1 MPSPDHRGRRAA
13 CHPGGA
19 AALLCL
25 AFAAAA
31 AAQTPAGSLDRGIR
45 AARTS
50 RPPVIDGQLT
60 DEGWASAVPAA
71 GFTQR
76 DPDEGKAPTE
86 RTEVRFLFDDDAL
99 YVGARLY
106 DSEPVRIAR
115 RLSTRDSSAD
125 ADVLSIYLDPMHD
138 KLTGAIFRVSA
149 ANVQQDSILYNDT
162 WTDGSWDAVWQS
174 AVSVDGDG
182 WCAEMRIP
190 LSQLRF
196 AGSDQQTWGVNV
208 ERYIRRKNERVWLEM
223 VPKNETGL
231 ASRMLNMTGLD
242 GIKPT
247 RRLELLPYAAGRTEF
262 VAPRRAGNPF
272 NDGGR
277 SFVSAGLDLKFGLT
291 SNLTATATVNPDF
304 GQVEVDPAVVNLTAF
319 ETFFQEKRPFFL
331 EGSQIFN
338 NFGRSGSNDFWG
350 FNNSEPQIFY
360 SRRIGRAPQLT
371 ASADYVDAPT
381 ATTILGAAKLTGKTS
396 GGWSIGFLEAVT
408 GEESARTQTA
418 LLASRAIVEPLTS
431 YTVARVQREVGG
443 RGGVGLLSTTVNRQ
457 LTTQALRDG
466 LVDSAY
472 IAGAD
477 GYFFLDR
484 KRDWVI
490 VGNIAGSYVT
500 GTPTV
505 ISRLQR
511 APQRYYQRPDAPHVA
526 LDDTRSSLHG
536 FTGRINLNRNSGL
549 WKINAALWAGS
560 PGFESNDLGF
570 HGTGDRAGMHAVFQ
584 LRDVTPRRFSRSRSM
599 WVSKYSTWNF
609 AREVQANGL
618 MGQGYWEFLNY
629 WNVNGQ
635 GGYNWRA
642 LDDRLTRG
650 GPSVENPGGSFVNF
664 NVNTDSRKP
673 ISVNVNGNYNRN
685 DEGGVSRNAG
695 VNLQI
700 KPSAG
705 VSITLGP
712 SLNRQ
717 RIVAQYVRSVVDPSA
732 VDTGGGRYV
741 FGALDQT
748 QLSMTTR
755 VNVILSPTVSVQ
767 VYAQPLL
774 AAGDYE
780 GFKELLRTRSYSFL
794 RYGSA
799 ASVLDYDPA
808 ARSYSVDPDGAGGAA
823 PFTFADPDFNLKSLR
838 LNAVF
843 RWELKPGSTFY
854 GVWTRQQQDVTNPGV
869 FSPGRD
875 ARAMFGAPGDDVF
888 LVKMAYWIGR

>member
-1 MPSPDHRGRRAA
+1 
-13 CHPGGA
+13 
-19 AALLCL
+19 
-25 AFAAAA
+25 
-31 AAQTPAGSLDRGIR
+31 
-45 AARTS
+45 
-50 RPPVIDGQLT
+50 LT
-60 DEGWASAVPAA
+60 DEDWALALPATS
-71 GFTQR
+71 FTQR

-86 RTEVRFLFDDDAL
+86 RTEIRFLFDDDAL
-99 YVGARLY
+99 YIGARLY
-106 DSEPVRIAR
+106 DTEPIQISR

-125 ADVLSIYLDPMHD
+125 ADVLSVYLDPMHD

-174 AVSVDGDG
+174 AVAIDGDG
-182 WCAEMRIP
+182 WSAEIRIP

-196 AGSDQQTWGVNV
+196 AGSDQQTWGINV

-277 SFVSAGLDLKFGLT
+277 SFASAGLDVKFGLT

-338 NFGRSGSNDFWG
+338 NYGRSGSNDFWG

-360 SRRIGRAPQLT
+360 SRRIGRTPQLN
-371 ASADYVDAPT
+371 ASGDYVDAPT

-408 GEESARTQTA
+408 GEESARTQSGP
-418 LLASRAIVEPLTS
+418 LAAHVVVEPLTS
-431 YTVARVQREVGG
+431 YTVARVQRDIG
-443 RGGVGLLSTTVNRQ
+443 RRAGVGLLSTTVNRQ
-457 LTTQALRDG
+457 LTTQTLRDG

-477 GYFFLDR
+477 GYFFLDS
-484 KRDWVI
+484 KRDWVV
-490 VGNIAGSYVT
+490 VGNIAGSYVA

-511 APQRYYQRPDAPHVA
+511 APQRYFQRPDAPHVA

-536 FTGRINLNRNSGL
+536 YTGRININRNGGL
-549 WKINAALWAGS
+549 WKINSALWAGS

-570 HGTGDRAGMHAVFQ
+570 HGTGDRAGTHAVFQ

-599 WVSKYSTWNF
+599 WISKYWTWNF
-609 AREVQANGL
+609 AREVQSNGL
-618 MGQGYWEFLNY
+618 IGQAYWEFLNY

-635 GGYNWRA
+635 VGHNWRA

-650 GPSVENPGGSFVNF
+650 GPSMVNPGGTFGNV
-664 NVNTDSRKP
+664 NVNTDSRKAV
-673 ISVNVNGNYNRN
+673 SLNVNGSFNRN
-685 DEGGVSRNAG
+685 GEGGWNRTTG
-695 VNLQI
+695 INLQL

-705 VSITLGP
+705 VSISLGP

-717 RIVAQYVRSVVDPSA
+717 HVVAQYVRSVVDPSA
-732 VDTGGGRYV
+732 VDTAGGRYV
-741 FGALDQT
+741 FGVLDQT

-755 VNVILSPTVSVQ
+755 VSMIVSPTISVQ

-774 AAGDYE
+774 AAGNYD
-780 GFKELLRTRSYSFL
+780 GFKELLRTRTYSFL

-799 ASVLDYDPA
+799 ASALSYDPS
-808 ARSYSVDPDGAGGAA
+808 ARAYLADPDGAGGAA
-823 PFTFADPDFNLKSLR
+823 PFTFGDPDFNLKSLR

-854 GVWTRQQQDVTNPGV
+854 GVWTRQQQDLANPGV

>member
-1 MPSPDHRGRRAA
+1 LIVATAS
-13 CHPGGA
+13 
-19 AALLCL
+19 
-25 AFAAAA
+25 
-31 AAQTPAGSLDRGIR
+31 AAQTLPAGALGRDIR
-45 AARTS
+45 AVRTE
-50 RPPVIDGQLT
+50 RAPTIDGHLT
-60 DEGWASAVPAA
+60 DDGWASAQPATS
-71 GFTQR
+71 FTQR

-99 YVGARLY
+99 YIGARLY
-106 DSEPVRIAR
+106 DSAPVQISR

-138 KLTGAIFRVSA
+138 KLTGAIFRISA

-174 AVSVDGDG
+174 AVSVDEDG
-182 WCAEMRIP
+182 WCAEIRIP

-196 AGSDQQTWGVNV
+196 AGRDQQTWGVNV

-272 NDGGR
+272 NDGAR
-277 SFVSAGLDLKFGLT
+277 SFGSAGLDLKLGLT

-338 NFGRSGSNDFWG
+338 NYGRSGSNDFWG

-360 SRRIGRAPQLT
+360 SRRIGRTPQL
-371 ASADYVDAPT
+371 SAAGDYVDAPT

-408 GEESARTQTA
+408 GEESARTQSA
-418 LLASRAIVEPLTS
+418 RLASRAVVEPLTN
-431 YTVARVQREVGG
+431 YAVARVQRDIG
-443 RGGVGLLSTTVNRQ
+443 RRAGLGLLSTAVNRQ

-466 LVDSAY
+466 LVASAY

-477 GYFFLDR
+477 GYVFLDD

-490 VGNIAGSYVT
+490 VGNIAGSYLT

-511 APQRYYQRPDAPHVA
+511 APQRYFQRPDAPHVA
-526 LDDTRSSLHG
+526 LDDARRSLHG
-536 FTGRINLNRNSGL
+536 YTGRININRNGGL
-549 WKINAALWAGS
+549 WKINSALWAGS

-599 WVSKYSTWNF
+599 WISKYWTWNF
-609 AREVQANGL
+609 ARDVQSDGL
-618 MGQGYWEFLNY
+618 LGQGYWEFLNY

-635 GGYNWRA
+635 IGQNWRA

-650 GPSVENPGGSFVNF
+650 GPSMVNPGGTFGNA
-664 NVNTDSRKP
+664 NVNTDSRKAV
-673 ISVNVNGNYNRN
+673 SLNVNGSFNRN
-685 DEGGVSRNAG
+685 AEGGWNRTTG
-695 VNLQI
+695 FNLQL
-700 KPSAG
+700 KPSAA
-705 VSITLGP
+705 VSISLGP

-717 RIVAQYVRSVVDPSA
+717 HVVAQYVRSVVDPSA
-732 VDTGGGRYV
+732 VDTAGGRYV
-741 FGALDQT
+741 FGVLDQT

-755 VNVILSPTVSVQ
+755 VSVIVSPTISVQ
-767 VYAQPLL
+767 IYAQPLL
-774 AAGDYE
+774 AAGDYD
-780 GFKELLRTRSYSFL
+780 GFKELLRTRTYSFL

-799 ASVLDYDPA
+799 ASVLAYDPA
-808 ARSYSVDPDGAGGAA
+808 ARSYLVDPDGTGDAA
-823 PFTFADPDFNLKSLR
+823 SFTFADPDFNLKSLR

-854 GVWTRQQQDVTNPGV
+854 GVWTRQQQDFTNPGV

>member
-1 MPSPDHRGRRAA
+1 
-13 CHPGGA
+13 
-19 AALLCL
+19 LCL
-25 AFAAAA
+25 IFASGA
-31 AAQTPAGSLDRGIR
+31 AAQTPAGSLDRNIR
-45 AARTS
+45 AARTAH
-50 RPPVIDGQLT
+50 PPAIDGQLT
-60 DEGWASAVPAA
+60 DEGWAAAQPAVS
-71 GFTQR
+71 FTQR
-76 DPDEGKAPTE
+76 DPDEGKPPTE

-99 YVGARLY
+99 YIGARLY
-106 DSEPVRIAR
+106 DSEPIRIAR

-138 KLTGAIFRVSA
+138 KLTGAIFRISA

-162 WTDGSWDAVWQS
+162 WSDGSWDAVWQS
-174 AVSVDGDG
+174 AVSVDNDG
-182 WCAEMRIP
+182 WSAELRIP

-196 AGSDQQTWGVNV
+196 AGRDQQTWGVNI

-231 ASRMLNMTGLD
+231 ASRMLDMTGLD
-242 GIKPT
+242 GIRPT

-262 VAPRRAGNPF
+262 VAPRRTGNPF
-272 NDGGR
+272 NDGAR
-277 SFVSAGLDLKFGLT
+277 SFASAGLDLKFGLT

-360 SRRIGRAPQLT
+360 SRRIGRTPQLN

-396 GGWSIGFLEAVT
+396 AGWSIGLLEAVT
-408 GEESARTQTA
+408 GEESARTQSG
-418 LLASRAIVEPLTS
+418 LVASRAVVEPLTN
-431 YTVARVQREVGG
+431 YTVARLQRDIGR
-443 RGGVGLLSTTVNRQ
+443 RGGVGLLATTVNRQ

-466 LVDSAY
+466 LVDGAY

-477 GYFFLDR
+477 GYFFLDN
-484 KRDWVI
+484 KRDWVV
-490 VGNIAGSYVT
+490 VGNIAGSHVT

-536 FTGRINLNRNSGL
+536 FTGRFSLNRNSGL
-549 WKINAALWAGS
+549 WKINSSLWAGS

-599 WVSKYSTWNF
+599 WIAKYWTWNF
-609 AREVQANGL
+609 AREVQSDGL
-618 MGQGYWEFLNY
+618 IGQGSWEFLNY

-635 GGYNWRA
+635 VGQNWRA

-650 GPSVENPGGSFVNF
+650 GPSMINPGGTFGNV
-664 NVNTDSRKP
+664 NVNTDSRKAV
-673 ISVNVNGNYNRN
+673 SLNVNGSFNRN
-685 DEGGVSRNAG
+685 GEGGWSRTTG
-695 VNLQI
+695 MNLQI

-712 SLNRQ
+712 SLNRN
-717 RIVAQYVRSVVDPSA
+717 RNVAQYVRSVVDPFA
-732 VDTGGGRYV
+732 ADTAGGRYV
-741 FGALDQT
+741 FGTLDQT

-774 AAGDYE
+774 AAGDYD
-780 GFKELLRTRSYSFL
+780 GFKELARTRTYSFL

-799 ASVLDYDPA
+799 ASVLNYDPA
-808 ARSYSVDPDGAGGAA
+808 ARAYLADPDGAGDAA
-823 PFTFADPDFNLKSLR
+823 PFSFADPDFNLKSLR

-843 RWELKPGSTFY
+843 RWEMKPGSTFY
-854 GVWTRQQQDVTNPGV
+854 GVWTRQQQDLANPGV